1 MTKIKICGFTKVEEI
16 AYIESLPVDF
26 MGMVLFFPKSKRNIS
41 IEQAKKIIEAAP
53 EEIHKVAVVVSPT
66 LEQVREIERAGF
78 DFIQIHGTMAEDLW
92 ENIHLPVIRAY
103 NGETGAVEENDQ
115 IFAYL
120 LDAASPGSGKVWDW
134 KAVSSFDA
142 KGKNIFLAGGLTPEN
157 VAEAIQTVHPY
168 GVDVSSGVERTEG
181 GKDQEKISKFVKE
194 VCKSRS

>member
-16 AYIESLPVDF
+16 AYMEHLPVDF

>member
-168 GVDVSSGVERTEG
+168 GVDASSGVERTEG

>member
-66 LEQVREIERAGF
+66 LEQVREIERVGF

-157 VAEAIQTVHPY
+157 VAEAMQTVHPY

>member
-66 LEQVREIERAGF
+66 VEQVREIERAAF
-78 DFIQIHGTMAEDLW
+78 DFIQIHGDVAEDLW

-103 NGETGAVEENDQ
+103 NGGTGAVEENDQ

-194 VCKSRS
+194 VCKRSL

>member
-157 VAEAIQTVHPY
+157 VAEAMQTVHPY

>member
-66 LEQVREIERAGF
+66 LEQVREIEKAGF

-157 VAEAIQTVHPY
+157 VAEAMQTVHPY